1 MIARPSRPYALSRAG
16 LLVFLTGCLAAALV
30 GPLVATSAT
39 ATYGFAAL
47 LVIAGLL
54 AVSARQPAGLV
65 LLIGVVLIAAL
76 NDVPQRLHVGP
87 TTGQGVET
95 LALLGIMVLVCL
107 NGYAAGGV
115 PDRARFW
122 PLVLFVAWCVASFT
136 WGGVSQ
142 EGIQNVAVY
151 AAFLGMLVISASVGR
166 WRPSESFRAVS
177 IGFRIAAVVGLT
189 LYFLS
194 VVIEGGGNP
203 NGSRLIMSPRPFAL
217 FGVILV
223 AWFTAAHLRGE
234 RSAKWFIVATLLVTT
249 LSLSRSGLAAQFACI
264 ALGYL
269 GSIRDFRTFAR
280 TGLVVGAVLVVGLSA
295 VLFYAPLR
303 DRVFK
308 GDVTN
313 VGGVTLNVMGR
324 DRVWSENWGWFQ
336 QKPIIGWGAG
346 SADRMTANL
355 PPSIGGAK
363 VGHPHNDYLRI
374 LVDFGVIGLA
384 IWVLTYILLIRMM
397 WKRWRERLA
406 LNTPAA
412 QVCCA
417 AFLALSGIGLTML
430 VDNPLIEVVKMAP
443 LGMLVGLAAGMATA
457 EAEEVAALPTTAEP
471 KRGAVMLT
479 R

>member
-1 MIARPSRPYALSRAG
+1 MRRSSRA
-16 LLVFLTGCLAAALV
+16 
-30 GPLVATSAT
+30 
-39 ATYGFAAL
+39 
-47 LVIAGLL
+47 
-54 AVSARQPAGLV
+54 
-65 LLIGVVLIAAL
+65 
-76 NDVPQRLHVGP
+76 
-87 TTGQGVET
+87 
-95 LALLGIMVLVCL
+95 
-107 NGYAAGGV
+107 
-115 PDRARFW
+115 
-122 PLVLFVAWCVASFT
+122 
-136 WGGVSQ
+136 
-142 EGIQNVAVY
+142 
-151 AAFLGMLVISASVGR
+151 
-166 WRPSESFRAVS
+166 
-177 IGFRIAAVVGLT
+177 
-189 LYFLS
+189 
-194 VVIEGGGNP
+194 
-203 NGSRLIMSPRPFAL
+203 SR
-217 FGVILV
+217 
-223 AWFTAAHLRGE
+223 
-234 RSAKWFIVATLLVTT
+234 
-249 LSLSRSGLAAQFACI
+249 
-264 ALGYL
+264 LGYL

-280 TGLVVGAVLVVGLSA
+280 TGLVVGAVLVVGVSA

-313 VGGVTLNVMGR
+313 VGGVSLNVMGR

-346 SADRMTANL
+346 SADRMTAAL
-355 PPSIGGAK
+355 PPSVGGAT

-457 EAEEVAALPTTAEP
+457 EAEEVAALPPTAEP
-471 KRGAVMLT
+471 RRDAVLLA

>member
-1 MIARPSRPYALSRAG
+1 M
-16 LLVFLTGCLAAALV
+16 
-30 GPLVATSAT
+30 
-39 ATYGFAAL
+39 
-47 LVIAGLL
+47 
-54 AVSARQPAGLV
+54 
-65 LLIGVVLIAAL
+65 AAL

-95 LALLGIMVLVCL
+95 LALIAIMVLVCL
-107 NGYAAGGV
+107 NGYAAAGV
-115 PDRARFW
+115 PERARFW

-151 AAFLGMLVISASVGR
+151 AAFLGMMVIGASVGR
-166 WRPSESFRAVS
+166 WRPQASFRAVS
-177 IGFRIAAVVGLT
+177 IAFRIAAVVGLS
-189 LYFLS
+189 LYGLS
-194 VVIEGGGNP
+194 LVIAGQKT
-203 NGSRLIMSPRPFAL
+203 RLIVSPRPFAL

-234 RSAKWFIVATLLVTT
+234 RSAKWFIAATLILTI
-249 LSLSRSGLAAQFACI
+249 LSLSRSALAAQFLII
-264 ALGYL
+264 ALGYV
-269 GSIRDFRTFAR
+269 GSVRDFRSLVR
-280 TGLVVGAVLVVGLSA
+280 TLVVATVVLVVALSA
-295 VLFYAPLR
+295 VFLYTPLR
-303 DRVFK
+303 DRFFQ
-308 GDVTN
+308 GDVQQ
-313 VGGVTLNVMGR
+313 VGGVSVNVMGR
-324 DRVWSENWGWFQ
+324 DAIWSDNWHWFQ

-346 SADRMTANL
+346 SSDRMTAAL
-355 PPSIGGAK
+355 PPGFGGAT

-384 IWVLTYILLIRMM
+384 LWTFTYVMLIRMM

-406 LNTPAA
+406 LNTTAA

-457 EAEEVAALPTTAEP
+457 EAEEVAALPPTAEP
-471 KRGAVMLT
+471 RRDAVLLA

>member
-1 MIARPSRPYALSRAG
+1 MIARTSRPYALSRAG
-16 LLVFLTGCLAAALV
+16 VLVILMGCLAAALV

-65 LLIGVVLIAAL
+65 LVIGVVLIAAL

-95 LALLGIMVLVCL
+95 LALIAIMALVCL
-107 NGYAAGGV
+107 NGYAAAGV

-151 AAFLGMLVISASVGR
+151 AAFLGMMVIGASVGR
-166 WRPSESFRAVS
+166 WRPQTSFRAVS
-177 IGFRIAAVVGLT
+177 IAFRIAAVVGLS
-189 LYFLS
+189 LYGLS
-194 VVIEGGGNP
+194 LLIAGQKT
-203 NGSRLIMSPRPFAL
+203 RLIVSPRPFAL

-234 RSAKWFIVATLLVTT
+234 RSAKWFIAATLVLTI
-249 LSLSRSGLAAQFACI
+249 LSLSRSALAAQFLII
-264 ALGYL
+264 ALGYV
-269 GSIRDFRTFAR
+269 GSVRDFRSLAR
-280 TGLVVGAVLVVGLSA
+280 TLVVATVVLAVALSA
-295 VLFYAPLR
+295 VFLYAPLR
-303 DRVFK
+303 DRFFK
-308 GDVTN
+308 GDVTQ
-313 VGGVTLNVMGR
+313 VGGVSVNVMGR
-324 DRVWSENWGWFQ
+324 DAIWSDNWKWFQ
-336 QKPIIGWGAG
+336 EKPIIGWGAG
-346 SADRMTANL
+346 SSDRMTAAL
-355 PPSIGGAK
+355 PPGFGGAT

-384 IWVLTYILLIRMM
+384 LWTFTYLMLIRMM

-417 AFLALSGIGLTML
+417 AFLALAGIGLTML

-457 EAEEVAALPTTAEP
+457 DVEDVAALPTTAEP
-471 KRGAVMLT
+471 RRDAVLLG